1 MLVLSVD
8 IGWRHLAYTLMEVNE
23 TMIDIKEWK
32 IVDIIDDES
41 INVNTS
47 TTDVLI
53 NKSAALLGSLV
64 KSWITSKPS
73 IAYLENQP
81 LGQMARNIKTKTLS
95 HVMQALL
102 IAEGINVQFVSPK
115 KKLKGMEDIGSYSDN
130 KKFAVASTVKLLE
143 EHSLTEWK
151 KWFEE
156 VKGKKDDL
164 ADAMLQGYYAAKTAL
179 IVKKPKRARE
189 PKKKRNS
196 HLETELSLECEL

>member
-8 IGWRHLAYTLMEVNE
+8 IGWRHLAYTIMEVNE
-23 TMIDIKEWK
+23 STIEIKEWK

-47 TTDVLI
+47 TTDILI
-53 NKSAALLGSLV
+53 NKSAAILGTLV

-81 LGQMARNIKTKTLS
+81 LGQMARNVKTKTLS

-102 IAEGINVQFVSPK
+102 IAEGISVQFVSPK

-130 KKFAVASTVKLLE
+130 KKFAVAATIKLLE
-143 EHSLTEWK
+143 EHNLIDWK

-164 ADAMLQGYYAAKTAL
+164 ADAILQGYYAAKTAL
-179 IVKKPKRARE
+179 IVKKPKKARE